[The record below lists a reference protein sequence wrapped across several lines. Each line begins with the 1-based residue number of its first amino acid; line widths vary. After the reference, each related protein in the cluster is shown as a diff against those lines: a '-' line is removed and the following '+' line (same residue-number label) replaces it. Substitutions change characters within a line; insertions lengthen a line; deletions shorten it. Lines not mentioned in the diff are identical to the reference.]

1 MATPPASLGQPPI
14 PGNVSTLTVMNAD
27 TPLTQYYKGAT
38 STIETW
44 SSTPVTVSGSTVTL
58 SWNSVEGGTYTVSS
72 SSDLTTWTDLA
83 GTVSPPGNRATKTE
97 PVNTST
103 TLRKF
108 YKFIRTG
115 MAGYDSAG
123 Y

>member
-58 SWNSVEGGTYTVSS
+58 SWNSVEGGTYKVSS
-72 SSDLTTWTDLA
+72 SSDLTTWTDLT
-83 GTVSPPGNRATKTE
+83 GTVSPAGNSATKTE